1 MKVKFILSR
10 NANTLENEINSFLE
24 NIESEDQFYV
34 KDIKHSTSIDDYSY
48 FYTVMVI
55 LIPKGGEQND
65 RSK

>member
-48 FYTVMVI
+48 FYTVMVT